1 VHFAPVAPI
10 TAVHKLVIDDGI
22 SPEEVK
28 AFEEKGIEVIIAK

>member
-1 VHFAPVAPI
+1 VHFAPVAPV
-10 TAVHKLVIDDGI
+10 TTVHKLIIDDGI